1 MAAKRGPIASA
12 GSDRE
17 ALEALRD
24 RLAIEIDRTISVPYL
39 VRLSSQF
46 ITAVAA
52 LKKLEPVRVSRRVD
66 EMRSAVRVGKR
77 LLGMR
82 VPRIAN
88 GPGP

>member
-52 LKKLEPVRVSRRVD
+52 LKKLEPARVSRRVD
-66 EMRSAVRVGKR
+66 EIAKR
-77 LLGMR
+77 RARRQAAAGH
-82 VPRIAN
+82 A
-88 GPGP
+88 GTADS